1 MTGNVDCHC
10 ILEKYSSVPLAS
22 IRYSP
27 NADATLVESIQNG
40 ILFFVA
46 FWSGPSL
53 QAFSKL
59 TQAMQQLKL
68 DRFELVVVDVDGALE
83 LYQLPQLAVLLDCDN
98 LTAPRGFGE
107 AVYCRDG
114 QMVHA
119 ATLGSGSNA
128 KKYSTNAQA
137 FLAACQLK

>member
-1 MTGNVDCHC
+1 MTGNADGHC
-10 ILEKYSSVPLAS
+10 ILEKYSSIPLAS
-22 IRYSP
+22 IRYIP

-40 ILFFVA
+40 ILFFIA

-59 TQAMQQLKL
+59 TEAIQQLKL
-68 DRFELVVVDVDGALE
+68 DHFELVVADVDGALE
-83 LYQLPQLAVLLDCDN
+83 LYQSPQLATLLGCGS
-98 LTAPRGFGE
+98 LTAPRGCGE

-119 ATLGSGSNA
+119 ATLGSGSDS
-128 KKYSTNAQA
+128 KRHGVIVQA
-137 FLAACQLK
+137 FLAACQFK